1 MSYPHY
7 PQRETDRFR
16 QAVNREVAL
25 LLQRI
30 ESLDF
35 GDEGD
40 DFSKLADHEEPDIS
54 QQYDDYVE
62 KKHLIEQRKKLTHA
76 KKCELEDKL
85 EQLDHRL
92 AYGAR
97 KTQDLLRELDVKRRS
112 PNGAEANE
120 ALARY
125 RAHETQRYNLSVER
139 DKANSE
145 LGLLHKYV
153 KGG

>member
-7 PQRETDRFR
+7 TQHGTNRFR

-25 LLQRI
+25 FLQRI

-40 DFSKLADHEEPDIS
+40 DLGKLADHDGPDIS

-62 KKHLIEQRKKLTHA
+62 KKHLIEQRKKLTRA

-92 AYGAR
+92 AYAAR
-97 KTQDLLRELDVKRRS
+97 KTQDLLRELDVKRRG
-112 PNGAEANE
+112 PNGADANE

-125 RAHETQRYNLSVER
+125 RAHETHRYNLSVER
-139 DKANSE
+139 DKVNSE
-145 LGLLHKYV
+145 LGLLHKHV

>member
-7 PQRETDRFR
+7 TQYGTDRFR
-16 QAVNREVAL
+16 QAVNREVTAF
-25 LLQRI
+25 LQRI

-40 DFSKLADHEEPDIS
+40 DFSKTADHDEPDIS

-62 KKHLIEQRKKLTHA
+62 KKHLTEERKKLTHA

-85 EQLDHRL
+85 EQLDHLL
-92 AYGAR
+92 ANAAR
-97 KTQDLLRELDVKRRS
+97 KTQDLLMELDAGRRG
-112 PNGAEANE
+112 PNGVEANK

-125 RAHETQRYNLSVER
+125 RAHETHRYNLSVER
-139 DKANSE
+139 DKVKSE
-145 LGLLHKYV
+145 LGLLHKHV